1 VLFEREPNGAVTL
14 ELGSLQLCRGHHGA
28 VVGAQP
34 QPLVLLP
41 LAGHLCLR
49 LGPFE
54 KVLHP
59 PSELLF
65 LPAGLEGIQTSA
77 FYGWLLQL
85 TTEDLSAQL
94 IELSR
99 QQIPRA
105 CCRPSGSKGSC
116 CDCWG
121 CCSGVRR

>member
-1 VLFEREPNGAVTL
+1 MEPFS
-14 ELGSLQLCRGHHGA
+14 EPS
-28 VVGAQP
+28 P

-94 IELSR
+94 MELSR

-105 CCRPSGSKGSC
+105 FCRPWGSEGSC